1 VTPSGTPDDDG
12 RRAAR
17 DVVLATLFAA
27 AFFPLLYVLS
37 IGPVAFAVEKLNWD
51 KAATKKFYAP
61 VIWLH
66 DHTPLK
72 RPLELYLGL
81 FGLK

>member
-1 VTPSGTPDDDG
+1 
-12 RRAAR
+12 
-17 DVVLATLFAA
+17 
-27 AFFPLLYVLS
+27 
-37 IGPVAFAVEKLNWD
+37 VEKLNWD
-51 KAATKKFYAP
+51 KAPPKRFYAP